1 MRGGVV
7 LHLPARDG
15 WVGGRVGGR
24 ARVRTAERGALSLTL
39 EEAVRWERR
48 ALQLKT
54 RQTMSTVTPSVMSHM
69 PLARWAAKAD
79 TRGATRRSIRA
90 CGRAGVDGRDGAFLA
105 AEVGS

>member
-1 MRGGVV
+1 M
-7 LHLPARDG
+7 
-15 WVGGRVGGR
+15 
-24 ARVRTAERGALSLTL
+24 ERGALSLTL

-105 AEVGS
+105 AGEGS

>member
-7 LHLPARDG
+7 LHLPARGGWPGG
-15 WVGGRVGGR
+15 WVGGRECGLRSVVHYLSFGR
-24 ARVRTAERGALSLTL
+24 QWQ
-39 EEAVRWERR
+39 RWQLR

-79 TRGATRRSIRA
+79 TRGATRRSMV
-90 CGRAGVDGRDGAFLA
+90 GRT
-105 AEVGS
+105 